1 MAAETTNNRR
11 WWAPIGL
18 RALLCIGCCAAPL
31 LVAAGAVSGGVVL
44 TSLSWLE
51 PLGYVLIVAG
61 AAGLLWSRL
70 HRSGTRRRNLEQVH
84 RRSPALARSRNSRG
98 LLGVRAFAAGADVA
112 SLGRGAPFTLAS
124 WIVPAQ
130 TRRRHP

>member
-70 HRSGTRRRNLEQVH
+70 HRSGTRRRTSSRCTDAH
-84 RRSPALARSRNSRG
+84 RRLPVHAI
-98 LLGVRAFAAGADVA
+98 
-112 SLGRGAPFTLAS
+112 RGACS
-124 WIVPAQ
+124 G
-130 TRRRHP
+130 